1 MSKTILT
8 IWKKEL
14 KDTIRDRRTLVAM
27 ILMPMFLM
35 PAMTIGMFKF
45 MDKIMKDQEKQTV
58 KIVLSGENNS
68 PQLAEMIKSREKLEV
83 VSIDKDAKE
92 AVKNE
97 EIDGAV
103 FIPEDFQEKINNQES
118 ADVNLIIKSTNTKS
132 ANVTNILSIVMAEF
146 DNQVLQ
152 KRFSEQNIDP
162 KILSKVSVTPLDVA
176 TEKETGGFVLG
187 FLIPMFI
194 VMWSI
199 VGGQY
204 TAIDVSAG
212 EKERKTLESLLLTS
226 VKRRDIVFGKFLAVS
241 SVALVSVIIAIGSF
255 YAALIYA
262 GGFGPMDTTGSG
274 AAGSVPVNFSIEPQA
289 VLLLLAVSVFLI
301 LMFSA
306 IILSISIFAKS
317 FKEAQNYIGPS
328 YLVVI
333 LPVVLV
339 NSIPG
344 FEPTLWYFAIPAV
357 NATLLFKE
365 VLMGTYDFGHIFLTM
380 GSLVVYSVIAIFLAV
395 KIYSKE
401 GVLFRD

>member
-1 MSKTILT
+1 MPKTILT

-27 ILMPMFLM
+27 VLMPMFLM
-35 PAMTIGMFKF
+35 PAVTIGMFKF
-45 MDKIMKDQEKQTV
+45 MDKIMKDQEKQSV
-58 KIVLSGENNS
+58 KIVLLGEKNS
-68 PQLAEMIKSREKLEV
+68 PQLTEMIKSQEKLEI
-83 VSIDKDAKE
+83 VSINKDAKE
-92 AVKNE
+92 AVKEE
-97 EIDGAV
+97 EIDAAII
-103 FIPEDFQEKINNQES
+103 IPKDFQEKIKNQES
-118 ADVNLIIKSTNTKS
+118 ANVNLMIKSTNTKS
-132 ANVTNILSIVMAEF
+132 ANVTNILSAVIAEF
-146 DNQVLQ
+146 DGQVLR
-152 KRFSEQNIDP
+152 KRFSDQNIDP
-162 KILSKVSVTPLDVA
+162 KILSKVSVLSEDVA

-226 VKRRDIVFGKFLAVS
+226 VRRRDIVFGKFLAVS

-262 GGFGPMDTTGSG
+262 GGFGPMNTTGNG
-274 AAGSVPVNFSIEPQA
+274 RTGTVAVNFSIDLQA
-289 VLLLLAVSVFLI
+289 IFLLLAVSIFLI

-344 FEPTLWYFAIPAV
+344 FEPTLWYFAVPAV

-365 VLMGTYDFGHIFLTM
+365 ILMGTYDFGHIFLTM
-380 GSLVVYSVIAIFLAV
+380 GSLIIYSVIAIYIAI

>member
-1 MSKTILT
+1 M
-8 IWKKEL
+8 
-14 KDTIRDRRTLVAM
+14 AM

-45 MDKIMKDQEKQTV
+45 MDKIMEDQEKQTV
-58 KIVLSGENNS
+58 KIVLLGENNS
-68 PQLAEMIKSREKLEV
+68 PQLSEMIKSQEKLEI
-83 VSIDKDAKE
+83 VSVDKDAKE
-92 AVKNE
+92 AVKEE
-97 EIDGAV
+97 EIGAAV
-103 FIPEDFQEKINNQES
+103 IIPENFQEKIEKQENAS
-118 ADVNLIIKSTNTKS
+118 VNLIIKSTNTKS
-132 ANVTNILSIVMAEF
+132 GNVANILSAVMAEF

-162 KILSKVSVTPLDVA
+162 KILSKVSVLPEDVA
-176 TEKETGGFVLG
+176 TDKETGGFVLG
-187 FLIPMFI
+187 FLIPLFI

-241 SVALVSVIIAIGSF
+241 SVAFVSVVVAIGSF
-255 YAALIYA
+255 YAALMYA
-262 GGFGPMDTTGSG
+262 GGFGPMDATGSG
-274 AAGSVPVNFSIEPQA
+274 AAGAIPVNFSIEPQA
-289 VLLLLAVSVFLI
+289 LLLLLAVSVFLI

-380 GSLVVYSVIAIFLAV
+380 GSLIVYSIIAILIAV